1 MVVVVVLLPCRGAL
15 VDDSRRARPPSLL
28 HLPFPPLF
36 TCAILLDRS
45 SRSSS
50 SSNTKN
56 SSVFLFANPPTLR
69 VQQSAH
75 RHHHRTE
82 EELNYP
88 VLSSAWWP
96 RSFLHTPSPSEIRF
110 SPVHHSMQRMFGTN
124 FCCCCGLAF
133 SLALLGH
140 FRVLRRQADRRHL
153 RCLAC
158 YCENCPCGR
167 RDAAEWSLWVEG
179 ERKKKRSEKLHLS
192 HNTPQE
198 IDLWPISPFQT
209 EKRKRAAQ
217 RVCVCV

>member
-1 MVVVVVLLPCRGAL
+1 MA
-15 VDDSRRARPPSLL
+15 SRS
-28 HLPFPPLF
+28 LPFPPLF
-36 TCAILLDRS
+36 TCAILFDRS
-45 SRSSS
+45 SRSSSS

-82 EELNYP
+82 EELNYA

-140 FRVLRRQADRRHL
+140 FRVLACCCC
-153 RCLAC
+153 CLCSELFDPLAIDAPT
-158 YCENCPCGR
+158 EAAVCPTLGLT
-167 RDAAEWSLWVEG
+167 DVDGW
-179 ERKKKRSEKLHLS
+179 
-192 HNTPQE
+192 
-198 IDLWPISPFQT
+198 
-209 EKRKRAAQ
+209 
-217 RVCVCV
+217 